1 MYVQPSMTS
10 TVAGVVAAIS
20 RPASTGPAS
29 CVSWLAPDRTALTLA
44 TACSSSPATS
54 GTTSRD
60 EAKYGAAKIPIA
72 NVVASSAA
80 NERCPVLCRIGMT
93 SISGPRAASE
103 MSIVFFAP
111 SFAITVPAGMP
122 KIAIGS
128 ISTASAK
135 PIFAVEPVVMRTKNG
150 SATNVIDEPVNE
162 TSSAVS
168 SPTSERFFH
177 MAGQNKTYVRFC
189 QVATIS
195 PVPKVTQEHLDARR
209 AEILDGARR
218 AFAEHGYEGATVARL
233 EEATGLSRGAIFHY
247 FENKNDLFVELAM
260 EMNTRFGDILIDAG
274 LHDAFRALAA
284 ESPEWLAVLIE
295 TESRMRHDDDFVRR
309 FEAKAADTGPRI
321 QEWFEQQQAEGK
333 LRADVSW
340 LELGRFTT
348 AVLNGLALRIAGGD
362 PFDVEAMLQ
371 LLDSAIAAPRK
382 PRKVN
387 RPRQVAKK
395 R

>member
-1 MYVQPSMTS
+1 
-10 TVAGVVAAIS
+10 
-20 RPASTGPAS
+20 
-29 CVSWLAPDRTALTLA
+29 
-44 TACSSSPATS
+44 
-54 GTTSRD
+54 
-60 EAKYGAAKIPIA
+60 
-72 NVVASSAA
+72 
-80 NERCPVLCRIGMT
+80 
-93 SISGPRAASE
+93 
-103 MSIVFFAP
+103 
-111 SFAITVPAGMP
+111 
-122 KIAIGS
+122 
-128 ISTASAK
+128 
-135 PIFAVEPVVMRTKNG
+135 
-150 SATNVIDEPVNE
+150 
-162 TSSAVS
+162 
-168 SPTSERFFH
+168 
-177 MAGQNKTYVRFC
+177 
-189 QVATIS
+189 
-195 PVPKVTQEHLDARR
+195 VPKVTQEHLDARR

-295 TESRMRHDDDFVRR
+295 TESRMRHDEDFFRR

-333 LRADVSW
+333 LRDDVSW

-348 AVLNGLALRIAGGD
+348 ALLNGLALRIAGGD

-371 LLDSAIAAPRK
+371 LLDSAIAPPRR

-387 RPRQVAKK
+387 RPRPVAKK
-395 R
+395 